1 MINYYFKHPL
11 QIQGQIIEITKQLKL
26 SEQERN
32 YVEMHSV
39 LNVLNILTYEI
50 VQLGEYINDEDA
62 LSPSL
67 NFIQELASS
76 LTNKDKTMKLL
87 RNINEKKEEIIANA
101 EEAEKVHAEADD
113 LDEEARSQIK
123 KSLENIYSLLDIFE
137 IRAAEIIIRERR
149 AKAWLNHSITELNKR
164 FAEVLEAIE
173 KNSKGRYRIA
183 TDEGEQDDR
192 SYLVHLSFHSEQ
204 GDRIYMPPE
213 LQDVLRDLIANA
225 RKYTDIGGRIHAS
238 LSQSDSELEIM
249 VEDDGRGIPEDQIE
263 SSIEYGF
270 RGANAQDKQI
280 YGGGFGLTKAYYI
293 TKRYNGRMW
302 IDSAVGKGTKITIR
316 IPLP

>member
-1 MINYYFKHPL
+1 M
-11 QIQGQIIEITKQLKL
+11 EITKQLKL

-67 NFIQELASS
+67 NFIQELASTLS
-76 LTNKDKTMKLL
+76 NKDKTMKLL

-149 AKAWLNHSITELNKR
+149 AKAWLNHDIGELQRR

-183 TDEGEQDDR
+183 TDEAEQDDR
-192 SYLVHLSFHSEQ
+192 SYLVQLAFQSSRN
-204 GDRIYMPPE
+204 DKIYMPPE
-213 LQDVLRDLIANA
+213 IQDVLRDLIANA

-270 RGANAQDKQI
+270 RGANAQDKQS
-280 YGGGFGLTKAYYI
+280 YGGGYGLTKAYYI

>member
-1 MINYYFKHPL
+1 M
-11 QIQGQIIEITKQLKL
+11 EITKQLEL

-50 VQLGEYINDEDA
+50 VQLGEYLDDLDS
-62 LSPSL
+62 LSPSMS
-67 NFIQELASS
+67 FIQELASS
-76 LTNKDKTMKLL
+76 LTNRDRTMKLL
-87 RNINEKKEEIIANA
+87 RNINEKKEEILSNV
-101 EEAEKVHAEADD
+101 EAAGKAHAED
-113 LDEEARSQIK
+113 ARMETETRRAIK
-123 KSLENIYSLLDIFE
+123 SSIENIHSLLDIFE
-137 IRAAEIIIRERR
+137 IRSAEITIRERR
-149 AKAWLNHSITELNKR
+149 TKAWLNHSINELSKR
-164 FAEVLEAIE
+164 FAEVLAAIE
-173 KNSKGRYRIA
+173 KNSKGRYTIV
-183 TDEGEQDDR
+183 TDEAQHSGR
-192 SYLVHLSFHSEQ
+192 SYLLHLTFQSDQ
-204 GDRIYMPPE
+204 GDQIYIPPE

-225 RKYTDIGGRIHAS
+225 RKYTDPGGRIQAS

-270 RGANAQDKQI
+270 RGANAQDKQS

>member
-1 MINYYFKHPL
+1 M
-11 QIQGQIIEITKQLKL
+11 EITKQLKL

-67 NFIQELASS
+67 NFIQELASTLS
-76 LTNKDKTMKLL
+76 NKDKTMKLL

-149 AKAWLNHSITELNKR
+149 AKAWLG
-164 FAEVLEAIE
+164 EVIV
-173 KNSKGRYRIA
+173 SV
-183 TDEGEQDDR
+183 
-192 SYLVHLSFHSEQ
+192 S
-204 GDRIYMPPE
+204 
-213 LQDVLRDLIANA
+213 
-225 RKYTDIGGRIHAS
+225 
-238 LSQSDSELEIM
+238 
-249 VEDDGRGIPEDQIE
+249 
-263 SSIEYGF
+263 
-270 RGANAQDKQI
+270 
-280 YGGGFGLTKAYYI
+280 
-293 TKRYNGRMW
+293 
-302 IDSAVGKGTKITIR
+302 
-316 IPLP
+316 